1 MWANPKVKKIA
12 GVLFWVALWQF
23 AAVKTGREVLLASP
37 YATLRALADLWGQPV
52 FWHTL
57 MFSFSHIMLGFVLA
71 TAGGVVLAVLSAR
84 SETVRRLL
92 APMFS
97 FIKSVPVASF
107 IILLLLWVSG
117 GSLSVCISFLMVLP
131 VVYNNMLAGLVRV
144 DRHLLEMAQVF
155 RLSLGKK
162 IRYIYIPQL
171 MPYFTAACTTAL
183 GLCWKSGIAAEVIG
197 IAEGTIGNRLYET
210 KLYMETAQLFA
221 WTIVIVLISF
231 VIEKGFLWLLEK
243 INEKIRQG
251 FL

>member
-1 MWANPKVKKIA
+1 M
-12 GVLFWVALWQF
+12 
-23 AAVKTGREVLLASP
+23 
-37 YATLRALADLWGQPV
+37 
-52 FWHTL
+52 
-57 MFSFSHIMLGFVLA
+57 
-71 TAGGVVLAVLSAR
+71 LAVLSAR